1 MNTIQQCF
9 GRGIEAEGFVLR
21 DDQTVVETVRGVPTV
36 EWLIETM
43 LKKHPGLRALLSPEQ
58 ASGMVEL
65 KTGIHREFVDAV
77 DEILRV
83 RELVNHTLRYEQAQM
98 VFVPV
103 APKPFRFLPA
113 SFDPASHSAQLVA
126 AWGRG
131 PDGQA
136 QLEATATASIQFN
149 DSTHFRGKTT
159 DQVWDIGRKAF
170 NAMGAHWHEITRI
183 NGRLKDHQ
191 GRSRLELAQSLL
203 HRVKAER
210 FAKKGMP
217 VAWSTIPPHFS
228 LDKHIHLWMC
238 AHSDVENITQAVC
251 KNEHAFTLKLKRAGF
266 FALETRVDDAVDD
279 DRTMLS
285 LAQQR
290 QRLLTRALCE

>member
-36 EWLIETM
+36 EWLIEAM

-77 DEILRV
+77 VEILRV
-83 RELVNHTLRYEQAQM
+83 RELVNHTLRCEQAQL

-131 PDGQA
+131 HDGQA

-149 DSTHFRGKTT
+149 DSTHFRGKTI

-228 LDKHIHLWMC
+228 LDKHMHLWMC

-266 FALETRVDDAVDD
+266 FALETRIDDAVDD

-285 LAQQR
+285 LAHQR
-290 QRLLTRALCE
+290 QRLLTQALCE